1 LAGDP
6 KRRLR
11 CTIFDR
17 AKMEELGMGALLG
30 VAQGSHEPPR
40 FILFEYDCGDPNAP
54 SVAIVG
60 KGLTFDAGGIS
71 IKPSAKMEEMKFDMC
86 GGAAVLGIM
95 SVLADTG
102 VKVNVIGAVPSTEN
116 LPGGGAYKPGDILRS
131 HSGKTIEVQNCDAEG
146 RLILADALSYVAR
159 VHKPAAIVDMATLTG
174 AVVIALG
181 HYGAALLSNDDA
193 LAARIEGAAA
203 RSGDRLWRLPIW
215 EEINDHLK
223 SDYADLKNIADA
235 SAGAGTITGAA
246 FLGNFVDGV
255 PWAHIDIAG
264 TAYWEKDRPHLP
276 KGPSGYGVRLIV
288 DLLRSWGK

>member
-1 LAGDP
+1 
-6 KRRLR
+6 
-11 CTIFDR
+11 
-17 AKMEELGMGALLG
+17 
-30 VAQGSHEPPR
+30 
-40 FILFEYDCGDPNAP
+40 
-54 SVAIVG
+54 
-60 KGLTFDAGGIS
+60 
-71 IKPSAKMEEMKFDMC
+71 
-86 GGAAVLGIM
+86 M
-95 SVLADTG
+95 SVLADAG

-116 LPGGGAYKPGDILRS
+116 LPGGGAYKPGDILKS

-235 SAGAGTITGAA
+235 GAGAGTITGAA
-246 FLGNFVDGV
+246 FLGSFVDGV

-288 DLLRSWGK
+288 DLLRTWDK